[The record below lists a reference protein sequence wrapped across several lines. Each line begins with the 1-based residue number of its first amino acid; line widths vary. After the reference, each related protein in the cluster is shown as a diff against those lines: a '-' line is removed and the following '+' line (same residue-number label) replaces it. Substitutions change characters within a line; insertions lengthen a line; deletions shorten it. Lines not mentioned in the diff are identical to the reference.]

1 MSNLNQK
8 RLDQM
13 IDNALSYKQDVPEE
27 LFPWFKQFKNLLSK
41 PIITSMAAASFII
54 LTISFTCKTPIRPVE
69 TPITPNSSQVGIPL
83 FAGDSGSKSLKLG
96 LFLNRLNTLICPSKP

>member
-13 IDNALSYKQDVPEE
+13 IDNALSYKQDVSEE
-27 LFPWFKQFKNLLSK
+27 LFPRFKQFKNLLSK

-54 LTISFTCKTPIRPVE
+54 LTISF
-69 TPITPNSSQVGIPL
+69 IPTQRSIYAADAEEL
-83 FAGDSGSKSLKLG
+83 YELVMLDILDDF
-96 LFLNRLNTLICPSKP
+96 

>member
-8 RLDQM
+8 SLDQM
-13 IDNALSYKQDVPEE
+13 IDNALSYKQDVPEG

-54 LTISFTCKTPIRPVE
+54 LTISF
-69 TPITPNSSQVGIPL
+69 IPTQRSIYAADAEEL
-83 FAGDSGSKSLKLG
+83 YELVMLDILDDF
-96 LFLNRLNTLICPSKP
+96 

>member
-13 IDNALSYKQDVPEE
+13 IDHALSYKQDVPEE

-41 PIITSMAAASFII
+41 PIITSMAAASFFIF
-54 LTISFTCKTPIRPVE
+54 TFSF
-69 TPITPNSSQVGIPL
+69 IPTQRSIYAADAEEIYEL
-83 FAGDSGSKSLKLG
+83 VMLDIFD
-96 LFLNRLNTLICPSKP
+96 NI